1 MALLDPTGDEPD
13 TERKP
18 IAPRID
24 SLAGKDIGLFDNGKI
39 TAEPVL
45 DVVEE
50 RLATAYPDASFS
62 RYALGKNRVNKAKD
76 ADELAEVTEWA
87 SELDVGIGAFG
98 DCGSCTKF
106 LAWGVDAIEA
116 GGTPGVGLIDEGFE
130 LDYQSNAIERGRP
143 LRYAMLPVRSETP
156 ELDRV
161 REQMTDET
169 VAAIEAEL
177 TRPLTEDERVES
189 VVQ

>member
-1 MALLDPTGDEPD
+1 MALLDPTGDESA
-13 TERKP
+13 TEQQP
-18 IAPRID
+18 LAPRLD
-24 SLAGKDIGLFDNGKI
+24 SLDGARIGLFDNGKL

-45 DVVEE
+45 DVVED
-50 RLATAYPDASFS
+50 RLSAAYPEATFD

-76 ADELAEVTEWA
+76 ADELARVTEWA
-87 SELDVGIGAFG
+87 TGLDAGIGAYG

-116 GGTPGVGLIDEGFE
+116 ADTPAVGLIDEGFE

-143 LRYAMLPVRSETP
+143 LRYAKLPVRSETP

-161 REQMTDET
+161 RDQLTDEA

-177 TRPLTEDERVES
+177 TRPLSADERAEPVT
-189 VVQ
+189 Q